1 MTALVVVLAVVVAL
15 LVVLVAGLL
24 RSHAEILRTL
34 HDAGLGHDPD
44 SESDGEAV
52 AAPRTRSRVGAAP
65 SSPTQGPSPDA
76 TDVSGVDPDG
86 DAVAIG
92 ILGNPVPTLL
102 AFLSSGC
109 LTCREFW
116 EEFGDPQ
123 SAVPGGARLVVVTMS
138 PEDENVSALRRLAS
152 PGTTV
157 VMSTPAWAAY
167 EVAGSPYFVY
177 VDGMSGAVVGE
188 GTATNWARVCEMVTE
203 SVDDGALDGARRSAA
218 ARSARAERRHQ
229 ADRDRETRAD
239 DALSAAG
246 IEPGDPRLYP
256 ATGGPDAA
264 GTRPTSPR
272 TGDLPDQR

>member
-1 MTALVVVLAVVVAL
+1 MTALVVTLAVVVAL

-44 SESDGEAV
+44 GEAV
-52 AAPRTRSRVGAAP
+52 AAPARARSRAGAAP
-65 SSPTQGPSPDA
+65 SSPTQGSSPDA

-86 DAVAIG
+86 DAIAIG
-92 ILGNPVPTLL
+92 ILENPVPTLL

-116 EEFGDPQ
+116 EEFGDARL
-123 SAVPGGARLVVVTMS
+123 AVPGGARLVVVTMS
-138 PEDENVSALRRLAS
+138 PEDENVSALRRLIA

-177 VDGMSGAVVGE
+177 VDGTSGAVVGE

-229 ADRDRETRAD
+229 ADREREARAD

-256 ATGGPDAA
+256 ATGGPD
-264 GTRPTSPR
+264 G
-272 TGDLPDQR
+272 PDSVGPGSDPS

>member
-1 MTALVVVLAVVVAL
+1 MTALVAVLAVVVAL

-24 RSHAEILRTL
+24 RSHAEILRAL
-34 HDAGLGHDPD
+34 HDAGLGHEP
-44 SESDGEAV
+44 DGEAGES
-52 AAPRTRSRVGAAP
+52 PGRTRARAGVAP
-65 SSPTQGPSPDA
+65 SSPTKGPSPDA

-86 DAVAIG
+86 DAIAIG

-116 EEFGDPQ
+116 EEFGN
-123 SAVPGGARLVVVTMS
+123 SRLAVPGGARLVVVTMS

-152 PGTTV
+152 PNTTV
-157 VMSTPAWAAY
+157 AMSTPAWAAY

-188 GTATNWARVCEMVTE
+188 GTATNWTRVCEMVTE
-203 SVDDGALDGARRSAA
+203 SVDDGALEGARRSAA
-218 ARSARAERRHQ
+218 ARSARAERRHS
-229 ADRDRETRAD
+229 ADREREARAD

-246 IEPGDPRLYP
+246 IAPGDPRLYP

-264 GTRPTSPR
+264 GSVRP
-272 TGDLPDQR
+272 DPDTP

>member
-44 SESDGEAV
+44 AEVTET
-52 AAPRTRSRVGAAP
+52 PQRTRSRVGAAP
-65 SSPTQGPSPDA
+65 SSPTPGSSPDA
-76 TDVSGVDPDG
+76 TDVSGVNPDG

-116 EEFGDPQ
+116 EEFGD
-123 SAVPGGARLVVVTMS
+123 ARLTVPGGARLVVVTMS
-138 PEDENVSALRRLAS
+138 PEDESVSALRRLIS
-152 PGTTV
+152 PVTTI

-188 GTATNWARVCEMVTE
+188 GTATSWARVCEMVTE
-203 SVDDGALDGARRSAA
+203 SVGDGALDGARRSAA

-229 ADRDRETRAD
+229 ADRAREARAD
-239 DALSAAG
+239 DALAAAG

-264 GTRPTSPR
+264 GSVQP
-272 TGDLPDQR
+272 DLHTP